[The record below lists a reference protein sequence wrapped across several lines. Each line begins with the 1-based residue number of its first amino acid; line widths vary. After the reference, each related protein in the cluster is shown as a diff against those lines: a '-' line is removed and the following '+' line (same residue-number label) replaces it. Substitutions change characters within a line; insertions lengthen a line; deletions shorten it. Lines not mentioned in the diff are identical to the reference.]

1 MPTAAIKTLG
11 CKLNQYE
18 SQQMREQLLR
28 LGYTIVDVDCPADL
42 YIVNSCTVT
51 HHADSDTRRLARRAK
66 RLNPHAYV
74 VVTGCYPQVARQEL
88 AAIPEIDLVC
98 DQAEKARLADV
109 LPEALRHADATST
122 TSPHDHLVHQF
133 AEHTRCFIKVQE
145 GCNARCSYC
154 IIPDAR
160 GPSRSVALSEVI
172 EQARELARAGHPELV
187 LIGTHLGQYG
197 RDLEDDIDLTGLL
210 LQLAALPE
218 VQRLRLSSIEPCE
231 VTDELISLIA
241 GGGRALDA
249 CCEGSSLDCAAP
261 KLCRYLHIPLQSGSN
276 TVLQRMRRPYT
287 SESYAALIQRMHDA
301 QAATG
306 LGTDVI
312 VGFPGETDEEFEQT
326 RELLT
331 SLPLSYLHV
340 FTYSPR
346 RGTPAASMPDQVP
359 YQVALER
366 NHVLRELSERKR
378 ESFARQMI
386 GQTLE
391 TVLQTDEG
399 DGWLRGVTDNYL
411 QLQVQAPKT
420 MLNSILACTATDLN
434 ASTLIGEI
442 QT

>member
-28 LGYTIVDVDCPADL
+28 LGYTIVDANCPADL

-74 VVTGCYPQVARQEL
+74 VVAGCYPQVARDEL
-88 AAIPEIDLVC
+88 TAIPEIDLVC
-98 DQAEKARLADV
+98 DQKEKARLADL
-109 LPEALRHADATST
+109 LPGTLKHVPSSAKA
-122 TSPHDHLVHQF
+122 SPHDHLVHEF
-133 AEHTRCFIKVQE
+133 ADFTRCFVKVQE

-160 GPSRSVALSEVI
+160 GPSRSVALPEVI
-172 EQARELARAGHPELV
+172 EQTGELAQAGHPELV

-197 RDLEDDIDLTGLL
+197 RDLEDEIDLVGLL
-210 LQLAALPE
+210 LQLAVLPE
-218 VQRLRLSSIEPCE
+218 VQRLRLSSIEPRE
-231 VTDELISLIA
+231 VTGELISLIA
-241 GGGRALDA
+241 GGGHALKA
-249 CCEGSSLDCAAP
+249 CCEKPSVEYAAP
-261 KLCRYLHIPLQSGSN
+261 KLCRYLHVALQSGSD
-276 TVLQRMRRPYT
+276 TVLQRMRRPYAA
-287 SESYAALIQRMHDA
+287 SFYADLICRIHDA
-301 QAATG
+301 QPATG

-312 VGFPGETDEEFEQT
+312 VGFPGETEKEFEQT

-331 SLPLSYLHV
+331 GLPLSYLHV

-346 RGTPAASMPDQVP
+346 RGTPAASMPDQVA

-378 ESFARQMI
+378 ESFARRMV

-399 DGWLRGVTDNYL
+399 NGWLRGVTDNYL
-411 QLQVQAPKT
+411 QLRVQAPDT
-420 MLNSILACTATDLN
+420 MLGSIVACSVTDSD
-434 ASTLIGEI
+434 AGALIG
-442 QT
+442 TLKT

>member
-28 LGYTIVDVDCPADL
+28 LGYTIVDADCPADL

-66 RLNPHAYV
+66 RLNPDAFV
-74 VVTGCYPQVARQEL
+74 VVTGCYPQVAREEL
-88 AAIPEIDLVC
+88 TAIPEIDLVC
-98 DQAEKARLADV
+98 DQKEKARLADL
-109 LPEALRHADATST
+109 LPGTLRHVDPSATA
-122 TSPHDHLVHQF
+122 SPHDHLVHEF
-133 AEHTRCFIKVQE
+133 AEFTRCFIKVQE

-172 EQARELARAGHPELV
+172 EQARELAQAGHPELV

-197 RDLEDDIDLTGLL
+197 RDLEDDIDLAGLL
-210 LQLAALPE
+210 LQLFLLPE

-231 VTDELISLIA
+231 ITGDLISLIA
-241 GGGRALDA
+241 DGGHALECGGA
-249 CCEGSSLDCAAP
+249 SPSCAAH
-261 KLCRYLHIPLQSGSN
+261 KLCRYLHIPLQSGSD
-276 TVLQRMRRPYT
+276 TVLQRMRRPYAA
-287 SESYAALIQRMHDA
+287 SFYADLIDRVHDA
-301 QAATG
+301 QPATG

-346 RGTPAASMPDQVP
+346 RGTPAAEMPGQVP

-378 ESFARQMI
+378 DSFARQMV

-399 DGWLRGVTDNYL
+399 NGWLRGVTDNYL
-411 QLQVQAPKT
+411 QLRVQAPDT
-420 MLNSILACTATDLN
+420 MLGSIVACSVTD
-434 ASTLIGEI
+434 ADAGTLIGI
-442 QT
+442 LRT